1 MEDKT
6 ITAAIRVAL
15 VMKCVRNIAEITGDE
30 ENFVI
35 HAALVLFVAEEITGL
50 GDVDGL
56 REQLADVTS
65 RILDRLTEET
75 E

>member
-6 ITAAIRVAL
+6 ITAAIQVAL